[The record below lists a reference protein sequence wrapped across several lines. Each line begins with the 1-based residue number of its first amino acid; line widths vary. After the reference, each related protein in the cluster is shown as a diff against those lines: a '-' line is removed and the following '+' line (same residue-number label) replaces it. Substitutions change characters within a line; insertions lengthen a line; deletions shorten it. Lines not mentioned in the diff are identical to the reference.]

1 MKVHFLLRYRTQFGE
16 SFSVAL
22 SDGKQVPMEYLSD
35 EFWQAEAEIPSGSSS
50 YHYVLFDRQGDKK
63 VEADPGRRLPAEKT
77 HAAFVTVF
85 DYFNPAGL
93 VENTF
98 ATQPFANIFFREKAD
113 ARLKLPARFT
123 HVFRVKAPMLGA
135 GEVPCLLGH
144 GAALRNWDTAA
155 PLLMRFAAG
164 KEGDG
169 WWEAR
174 VDLSDENFPLAY
186 KYGVW
191 NLQTNRFMGFEEGT
205 NRAIYAAPTP
215 APAPKGRGDVE
226 EAVVSR
232 LPSPSG
238 EGPEVG
244 LEGPGLVVHHDNF
257 ARFPH
262 TPWRGAGV
270 AIPVFSLR
278 GKNSFG
284 TGEFT
289 DLTLLADW
297 AKSVGLKVIQ
307 LLPVNDTSA
316 SGAWT
321 DSYPYAAISAFA
333 LHPLYLN
340 LAEVAGKTH
349 VSILKPYA
357 KKQKE
362 LNAAE
367 AVDYEGVMQA
377 KWAAIRQLYAAQKAE
392 FLTDPA
398 FIRYFTENRH
408 WLVPYAA
415 FCYLRDKNGSS
426 DFNTW
431 TAHRVYKEKDIEKLV
446 APGAVHYDEVA
457 VHYFVQWRLH
467 CQLKAAADY
476 AHAQGLMLKGDIPIG
491 IYRYSCDAWMA
502 PELYNMELQAGAPP
516 DDFAVNG
523 QNWGFPTYNW
533 ERMKADGFAWWRQRF
548 QQMSLYFDAF
558 RIDHILG
565 FFRIW
570 SIPMHA
576 AEGILGYFV
585 PALPVTEQ
593 ELRAAGIGFD
603 YERLCKPYITD
614 TILWERFGDEAGAVL
629 NHFLERLPADNYLPG
644 DGQYRFKAEFD
655 TQRKVEGFFN
665 STSDPTP
672 GSSNPT
678 PDPSPEGEGRRGAE
692 EPSTSPLPF
701 RGGVGGGVEQS
712 LLSLLTNVILFDV
725 TPPGAAERQ
734 YAFRFGMENTTSFKH
749 LPAAVKEPL
758 KALYVDYF
766 FRRQDDFWQR
776 EAMEKLPALKRSTNM
791 LICGEDLGMV
801 PHCVPDVMREL
812 GILSLEIQRMPKK
825 SGSTFFHPK
834 DAPYLSVVT
843 PSTHDMSTI
852 RGWWEEDRQLT
863 QRFFNEI
870 LRIEGT
876 APWFCEPWANRL
888 IVEQHLHS
896 PAMWA
901 IFQLQDLLGM
911 DGALRRSNPH
921 DERINIPA
929 NPKHYWQ
936 YRMHL
941 TLEELQGAERFNAGL
956 RELVRESGR

>member
-16 SFSVAL
+16 SFAVSL
-22 SDGKQVPMEYLSD
+22 SDGRQVPMKYLND
-35 EFWQAEAEIPSGSSS
+35 EFWQAETETDAGTTG
-50 YHYVLFDRQGDKK
+50 YHYILFDRQGDKK
-63 VEADPGRRLPAEKT
+63 VEADPGRLLFADNT
-77 HAAFVTVF
+77 GAASLTVF

-98 ATQPFANIFFREKAD
+98 TTQPFANIFFRKKAD
-113 ARLKLPARFT
+113 ARLKMPAKYT
-123 HVFRVKAPMLGA
+123 HLFRVKAPLLGA
-135 GEVPCLLGH
+135 DEIPCILGH
-144 GAALRNWDTAA
+144 SVALRNWDTSA
-155 PLLMRFAAG
+155 PLLMQFAG
-164 KEGDG
+164 KKNGDG
-169 WWEAR
+169 WWEAYI
-174 VDLSDENFPLAY
+174 DLSAENFPLGY

-191 NLQTNRFMGFEEGT
+191 NLRSNRFTGFEEGT
-205 NRAIYAAPTP
+205 NRAIYAP
-215 APAPKGRGDVE
+215 
-226 EAVVSR
+226 
-232 LPSPSG
+232 PS
-238 EGPEVG
+238 
-244 LEGPGLVVHHDNF
+244 PGLVIHHDNF
-257 ARFPH
+257 ARFTH
-262 TPWRGAGV
+262 MPWRGAGV

-278 GKNSFG
+278 SKNSFG

-289 DLTLLADW
+289 DLILLADW

-316 SGAWT
+316 GGGWT

-340 LAEVAGKTH
+340 LAEVAGKAQA
-349 VSILKPYA
+349 SILKPFA

-362 LNAAE
+362 LNAAA
-367 AVDYEGVMQA
+367 AVDYEAVMEA
-377 KWAAIRQLYAAQKAE
+377 KWAVIRQLYAAQKTA
-392 FLTDPA
+392 FLTNPE
-398 FIRYFTENRH
+398 FIGYFTENRH
-408 WLVPYAA
+408 WLIPYAA

-431 TAHRVYKEKDIEKLV
+431 SAHRVYKEKDIEKLV
-446 APGAVHYDEVA
+446 SPGAAHYDEVA
-457 VHYFVQWRLH
+457 VHYFVQWHLH
-467 CQLKAAADY
+467 RQLKAAADY
-476 AHAQGLMLKGDIPIG
+476 AHEHGLALKGDIPIG
-491 IYRYSCDAWMA
+491 IYRNSCDAWMN
-502 PELYNMELQAGAPP
+502 PELYNMDMQAGAPP

-548 QQMSLYFDAF
+548 RQMSLYFDAF

-570 SIPMHA
+570 SIPLHA
-576 AEGILGYFV
+576 VEGILGYFV

-593 ELRAAGIGFD
+593 ELHAAGIGFD

-614 TILWERFGDEAGAVL
+614 TILWELFGDGAGAVL

-644 DGQYRFKAEFD
+644 DGQYRFKAAFD
-655 TQRKVEGFFN
+655 TQRKVTAFFS
-665 STSDPTP
+665 STSAP
-672 GSSNPT
+672 SS
-678 PDPSPEGEGRRGAE
+678 EGEGRPGAAA
-692 EPSTSPLPF
+692 PATSPLPF
-701 RGGVGGGVEQS
+701 MGGVGGEVGVEKQ

-725 TPPGAAERQ
+725 TPDGAAERQ
-734 YAFRFGMENTTSFKH
+734 YAFRFGMENTSSFKY

-766 FRRQDDFWQR
+766 FRRQDDFWQQ

-801 PHCVPDVMREL
+801 PHCVPDVMQEL

-825 SGSTFFHPK
+825 TGSTFFHPK

-852 RGWWEEDRQLT
+852 RGWWEEDRQLI
-863 QRFFNEI
+863 QRFFNE
-870 LRIEGT
+870 LLHFEGT
-876 APWFCEPWANRL
+876 APYFCEPWANRL

-901 IFQLQDLLGM
+901 IFQLQDLMGM

-941 TLEELQGAERFNAGL
+941 TLEELHSAEGFNGVL
-956 RELVRESGR
+956 RQMVRDSGR